1 MKKIISLL
9 VIALIV
15 ISCGAISGGKKQV
28 SLVNTKWTLVDKSI
42 TTKIPTLSVEANR
55 ITGSGGCNKYFSDLV
70 LNAENGNFVVGNVGS
85 TKMACNDMMTEQNY
99 FNLLQQVNK
108 YQVKEGYLE
117 LYKDNLLLLKL
128 KKSE

>member
-85 TKMACNDMMTEQNY
+85 TKMACDDMMTEQNY